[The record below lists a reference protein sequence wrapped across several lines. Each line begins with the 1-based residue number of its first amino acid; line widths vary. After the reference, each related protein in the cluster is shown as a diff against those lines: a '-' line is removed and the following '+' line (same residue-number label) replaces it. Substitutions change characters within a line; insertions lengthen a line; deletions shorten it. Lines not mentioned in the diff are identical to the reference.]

1 MSVLD
6 HLPIIE
12 EIAKRLDFKDW
23 GNLCLV
29 SRKCARC
36 FRESEWI
43 KMTIKQ
49 IKSVRFASGNLKAI
63 ENQTEQAC
71 IEAIRKWGDI
81 HYVKNPTETMYIELV
96 KRSPLNI
103 IYVGKQTLNICMET
117 VKRCGVYILRCEY
130 VTEEMYIE
138 AYINYFKKHGGFD
151 RLQKKCPEFGYLLND
166 YGLILKN
173 VKNQTEDI
181 CIYCVKENGLDLKH
195 VRIQTERICI
205 EAVKQNGLAL
215 IHVREQ
221 TLKICEEAYNQ
232 NSKSLVCMLKEF
244 KYQIHNTKNKRLK
257 I

>member
-43 KMTIKQ
+43 KMTINQ
-49 IKSVRFASGNLKAI
+49 IKFVRFASGNLKAI
-63 ENQTEQAC
+63 KNQTEQVC

-81 HYVKNPTETMYIELV
+81 HFVKNPTESMYIELV
-96 KRSPLNI
+96 KRNPINI
-103 IYVGKQTLNICMET
+103 MYVKKQTLNICMET
-117 VKRCGVYILRCEY
+117 VKKCGIYIFCCNY
-130 VTEEMYIE
+130 VTEEMYIT
-138 AYINYFKKHGGFD
+138 AYINYFKKEGGWG
-151 RLQKKCPEFGYLLND
+151 RLRDHFPECGYLFND
-166 YGLILKN
+166 YGLVLKN

-181 CIYCVKENGLDLKH
+181 CIHCVQQNGLALKH

-205 EAVKQNGLAL
+205 EAVKQNGLVL

-244 KYQIHNTKNKRLK
+244 KYQIHNKRIK
-257 I
+257 TNN